1 MNYLLH
7 FNSILWASVITS
19 IFIHIIFFIFFVLSF
34 PIKFQSH
41 QPYLISLGAIIPH
54 EDLLRG
60 QSNDR
65 LQTKRKFQPLP
76 SYSKQKEDFSSLRQ
90 LDKPSTQKPPKLIEK
105 ITQKSMFP
113 VAKQSTITNNTEL
126 LKLKNNLDPYK
137 HLQIP

>member
-7 FNSILWASVITS
+7 FNSILWTSVITS
-19 IFIHIIFFIFFVLSF
+19 IFIHIVSFIFFVLSF

-41 QPYLISLGAIIPH
+41 QPYLISLGSIISPK
-54 EDLLRG
+54 DLLQG

-65 LQTKRKFQPLP
+65 LRTKGKFQSLP
-76 SYSKQKEDFSSLRQ
+76 GYSKQKEDFSSLRQ
-90 LDKPSTQKPPKLIEK
+90 LDKPSSQKSLKLNEK
-105 ITQKSMFP
+105 ITPKSIFP

-126 LKLKNNLDPYK
+126 LQLKNNLDPYK